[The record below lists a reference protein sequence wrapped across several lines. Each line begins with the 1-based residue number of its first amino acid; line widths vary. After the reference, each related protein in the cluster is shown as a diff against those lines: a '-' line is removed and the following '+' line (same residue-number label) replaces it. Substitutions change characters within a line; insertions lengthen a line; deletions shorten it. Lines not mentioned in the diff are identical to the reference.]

1 MLKDLIMSKITA
13 KKGQSHR
20 HARKGNGGC
29 PQKFKA
35 KKASGT
41 SQQKALAP
49 LGAKTPKFTQNTETE
64 VITKTGEHRLDHKEV
79 IACIQYAEHKGIW
92 VAEYRYM
99 FRCGGYEGQ
108 SLPLT
113 TRSKRHTSQQD
124 AVTDACERMAVALA
138 DTIHEGDLAGRQKG
152 AFCELTDWIAAIKQQ
167 QQASTAST
175 LTGLRFVDC
184 FAGIGGFH
192 LALKALGAECAG
204 AVEIDKSARATYQ
217 QNHHGSYVM
226 HDDITTAT
234 AAQFGRVDIVCGGF
248 PCQSFSVAGNGE
260 GFNHPTKGALF
271 FQLARFI
278 GEAKPKLFIL
288 ENVKGLAM
296 HDGGATYETVM
307 DTLTSLGYVV
317 SSKLLD
323 AATFGTAQHR
333 ERIFLVGV
341 RADSVEWQQ
350 KTFAFPV
357 GTDSSVVVEDILGH
371 APESYGLAPREMTR
385 LKDFPTERQDRIALV
400 GNLGRNTQSARVAS
414 PKGKGY
420 TLCASVGSYY
430 WINGR
435 PRRLTPRECARMQGF
450 PESFKLHKSPGT
462 ACKQFGNAV
471 AVPVVKAIAHQLGA
485 FALKAGTPFPV
496 SNLAAGPVSI
506 TN

>member
-1 MLKDLIMSKITA
+1 MNNESM
-13 KKGQSHR
+13 KKGHSHR
-20 HARKGNGGC
+20 HARKGDGGC
-29 PQKFKA
+29 PHKSKA
-35 KKASGT
+35 KKAAHAT
-41 SQQKALAP
+41 KQRALATLAAEVHEFP
-49 LGAKTPKFTQNTETE
+49 QTTGTEM
-64 VITKTGEHRLDHKEV
+64 ITMTGEHRFADKSV
-79 IACIQYAEHKGIW
+79 VASIQYAQHKGIW

-113 TRSKRHTSQQD
+113 TRSKRHTSKQD

-138 DTIHEGDLAGRQKG
+138 ATIRAEDLTGRQKG
-152 AFCELTDWIAAIKQQ
+152 AFRELTGWIAAIKEQ
-167 QQASTAST
+167 QQASAAST
-175 LTGLRFVDC
+175 LKGLRFVDC

-204 AVEIDKSARATYQ
+204 AIEIDKSAQATYQ

-341 RADSVEWQQ
+341 RADSMEWQH

-357 GTDSSVVVEDILGH
+357 GTDSSAVVEDILDH
-371 APESYGLAPREMTR
+371 APESYGVAPREMTR
-385 LKDFPTERQDRIALV
+385 LKDFPAERQERIALV

-450 PESFKLHKSPGT
+450 PDSFKLHKSPGV

-471 AVPVVKAIAHQLGA
+471 AVPVVKAIAQQLGA
-485 FALKAGTPFPV
+485 FALKAGTPVAV
-496 SNLAAGPVSI
+496 STLASGSVSI
-506 TN
+506 KD